1 MARNNGFTLLEVM
14 IAMVFL
20 SITFVALLTAE
31 TEGIDMCSQSKFI
44 TTSTLLAQRHISEV
58 KANISKEPPVAG
70 QKNGDFGADYLGYT
84 YKEDVEATPLS
95 AYYKYSLTI
104 NWGTGKNAYQNKLI
118 TFLYAG

>member
-20 SITFVALLTAE
+20 SITFVSLLTAE
-31 TEGIDMCSQSKFI
+31 TEGIEMCSQSKFI

-58 KANISKEPPVAG
+58 KANLTKEPPVPG
-70 QKNGDFGADYLGYT
+70 QKSGDFGADYPGYT

-95 AYYKYSLTI
+95 AYYKYTLTVI
-104 NWGTGKNAYQNKLI
+104 FGTGTSAYQNKLI
-118 TFLYAG
+118 TFLYAD